1 MPAPFEIIAPPFTA
15 WWAPVGTAFPA
26 LGTAVPIAWNII
38 GTSGDADYDPEG
50 VTVAHGQE
58 VNPVTPLGRTA
69 PVKAFRSEESLVISL
84 TVWDPTL
91 EQYRLAANNR
101 NFQTTAAG
109 AGTPGVK
116 KLQLYRG
123 PVVNTMALLVRS
135 NVSPYGD
142 EMGMQYQV
150 PNCFMSGGPEIQYRK
165 AEPAGLAFE
174 FTAMLDPSRA
184 QPWDALAQLVQQHQP
199 ALP

>member
-15 WWAPVGTAFPA
+15 WWAPAGTAFPA
-26 LGTAVPIAWNII
+26 LGTAPPIAWNII

-50 VTVAHGQE
+50 VTVAHSQE
-58 VNPVTPLGRTA
+58 VNLVTPLGRTA
-69 PVKAFRSEESLVISL
+69 PVKAFRSEEGLVISL
-84 TVWDPTL
+84 TVWDLTL

-109 AGTPGVK
+109 AGTPGIK
-116 KLQLYRG
+116 TQQLYRG
-123 PVVNTMALLVRS
+123 PGVNTMALLVRS
-135 NVSPYGD
+135 TTSPYGD

-150 PNCFMSGGPEIQYRK
+150 PYCFMSGGPEIQYRK
-165 AEPAGLAFE
+165 ADPAGLAFE
-174 FTAMLDPSRA
+174 FTAMLDPTQA